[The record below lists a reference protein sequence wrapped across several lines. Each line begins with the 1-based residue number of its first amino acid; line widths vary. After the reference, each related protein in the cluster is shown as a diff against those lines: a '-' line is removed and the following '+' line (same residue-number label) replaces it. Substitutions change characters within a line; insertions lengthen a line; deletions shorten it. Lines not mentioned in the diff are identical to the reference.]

1 MAERE
6 YIEIITSVKGQEE
19 VSKLKTEV
27 DKLGKESQETGEQV
41 EKFDDSITNA
51 TNKSKTLTQR
61 LKELAHQF
69 RATGQESNKSSTTIL
84 GAVKKYVAV
93 GTAIAGLKKATNIFT
108 AFDDEM
114 RKVQATAGATTKEFE
129 ALRNQAKDLG
139 STTSWSAS
147 EAAQA
152 QFEFAK
158 AGFNANEIL
167 KATPS
172 ILNTAI
178 AGQLDL
184 AEATSI
190 TAGALRMFKLDALE
204 SERVGDALAMT
215 ANTTTTDI
223 RGLGESLKYA
233 GLGATDFGLSLEQT
247 LALLGTLGNN
257 KIDNSMAGTGLRSV
271 FSALKDKNK
280 IKILTNLDVQLT
292 EDGSYRNFLDIL
304 KDIIKKTN
312 NMPLALKQNLMRDVF
327 GEQGELVISA
337 LLKTG
342 TDEIDDL
349 IYKLDHAKG
358 YSQKLAE
365 TFEKGL
371 GGSFR
376 GLNSAVE
383 GLAISFIDNFAP
395 AISVTINSISSA
407 INSLSSFFDWLNGAS
422 FMAITLK
429 GAITGLTIAYATHK
443 TISLAL
449 LAVEMVRGIYENNLI
464 ARMIVSTAIT
474 YGKATA
480 LGVLTAVSKIASF
493 SLGILTSVVSGLATV
508 LSVLTGPVGLIVI
521 GIVGLGVA
529 FYNALKKSET
539 FRKGVDWLIDK
550 FKELWGWIKKFTGIG
565 AVLDFGKN
573 VYNKAKNFFGFG
585 DKDKSKNVIDA
596 VNEENKKKIT
606 NTVEA
611 ETKNIGNSKG
621 KGINTDY
628 LLFGDSNQ
636 GSTSNDKY
644 IHNGYYLKGTK
655 NLSTSYSGIKNI
667 SNNSSSTV
675 NSAVTNNKNINN
687 TLNDYNTNSNL
698 ENVVNNH
705 KNIVNSAKN
714 ITNTSK
720 NITNSSKVEDNKKNS
735 EENDY
740 STSNNIY
747 NSYST
752 SQNKVIEKSPE
763 EKIVE
768 LLTNI
773 KDLLSSK
780 KSSDSRVQINVTKE
794 SNEDILSQVVEDLT
808 IALGNI

>member
-6 YIEIITSVKGQEE
+6 YIEIITSVKGEEE

-27 DKLGKESQETGEQV
+27 DKLGKESQGTGEQV
-41 EKFDDSITNA
+41 EKFDDSVSNA
-51 TNKSKTLTQR
+51 TNKSRTLTER
-61 LKELAHQF
+61 LKELSKQF
-69 RATGQESNKSSTTIL
+69 RLTGQESNKSSTTIL

-108 AFDDEM
+108 AFDDEI
-114 RKVQATAGATTKEFE
+114 RKVQATAGTTNKEFQ
-129 ALRNQAKDLG
+129 ALRNQAKELG

-158 AGFNANEIL
+158 AGFTANEIL

-178 AGQLDL
+178 AGHLDL

-190 TAGALRMFKLDALE
+190 TAGALRMFKLDAFE

-215 ANTTTTDI
+215 ANTTSTDI

-233 GLGATDFGLSLEQT
+233 GLGATDFGMSLEQT
-247 LALLGTLGNN
+247 LAVLGILGNN
-257 KIDNSMAGTGLRSV
+257 KIDTSMAGTGLRSV
-271 FSALKDKNK
+271 FSAFKDKNK
-280 IKILTNLDVQLT
+280 IKLLNSVDIQLT
-292 EDGSYRNFLDIL
+292 EDGKYRNFLKILDDI
-304 KDIIKKTN
+304 KIKTKG
-312 NMPLALKQNLMRDVF
+312 MEKAQRQAFMGDVF

-337 LLKTG
+337 LLKT
-342 TDEIDDL
+342 DDDKINDL

-358 YSQKLAE
+358 YSQQLAE

-376 GLNSAVE
+376 GLNSAIE

-395 AISVTINSISSA
+395 AISTTVNSISSA

-429 GAITGLTIAYATHK
+429 GAITGLTIAYVTHK

-449 LAVEMVRGIYENNLI
+449 LAVEMIRGKYENSLI
-464 ARMIVSTAIT
+464 AKMVASTAVT

-480 LGVLTAVSKIASF
+480 IGVLTTVSKIATF
-493 SLGILTSVVSGLATV
+493 SLGILTSVISGLATV
-508 LSVLTGPVGLIVI
+508 LSVLTGPVGMIAI
-521 GIVGLGVA
+521 GIVCLGVA
-529 FYNALKKSET
+529 FYNVFKKSET
-539 FRKGVDWLIDK
+539 FRKGVGWLIDK

-573 VYNKAKNFFGFG
+573 VYNKAKNFFGF
-585 DKDKSKNVIDA
+585 KDKEKNVLEA
-596 VNEENKKKIT
+596 SREENQKKIL
-606 NTVEA
+606 NTVET
-611 ETKNIGNSKG
+611 ETKNIDNSKG

-628 LLFGDSNQ
+628 LLLGDNNQ
-636 GSTSNDKY
+636 GSSSSDKY

-655 NLSTSYSGIKNI
+655 NL
-667 SNNSSSTV
+667 
-675 NSAVTNNKNINN
+675 IN
-687 TLNDYNTNSNL
+687 
-698 ENVVNNH
+698 
-705 KNIVNSAKN
+705 A
-714 ITNTSK
+714 
-720 NITNSSKVEDNKKNS
+720 SKVEDNKKNN

-740 STSNNIY
+740 STSNNVY

-780 KSSDSRVQINVTKE
+780 KSNDSKVQINVTKE

-808 IALGNI
+808 IALGNM

>member
-139 STTSWSAS
+139 ATTSWSAS

-158 AGFNANEIL
+158 AGFTANEIL

-257 KIDNSMAGTGLRSV
+257 KIDSSMAGTGLRSV

-280 IKILTNLDVQLT
+280 IKLLNSVDIQLT
-292 EDGSYRNFLDIL
+292 EDGKYRNFIKILDDIKL
-304 KDIIKKTN
+304 KTKG
-312 NMPLALKQNLMRDVF
+312 MAEAQKQAFMRDVF

-337 LLKTG
+337 LLKT
-342 TDEIDDL
+342 DSDKINDL

-376 GLNSAVE
+376 GLNSAIE

-395 AISVTINSISSA
+395 AISVTVNFISSA
-407 INSLSSFFDWLNGAS
+407 VNSLSLFFDWLNNGSLGARILS
-422 FMAITLK
+422 
-429 GAITGLTIAYATHK
+429 GAVIGLTAIYTAHIVKLKAVATW
-443 TISLAL
+443 
-449 LAVEMVRGIYENNLI
+449 
-464 ARMIVSTAIT
+464 TAINNWYKQEGIIQT
-474 YGKATA
+474 IIST
-480 LGVLTAVSKIASF
+480 GVHY
-493 SLGILTSVVSGLATV
+493 GLATAQGVVTISTKV
-508 LSVLTGPVGLIVI
+508 LSGAIAMLNGALGLLTAPVLLVIAVG
-521 GIVGLGVA
+521 VGLGA
-529 FYNALKKSET
+529 IFYDLYKRSEK
-539 FRKGVDWLIDK
+539 FRNGVNSLIEK
-550 FKELWGWIKKFTGIG
+550 IKELWGWIKKFTGVG
-565 AVLDFGKN
+565 VLIDVGKGVVN
-573 VYNKAKNFFGFG
+573 GVKDLLGFG
-585 DKDKSKNVIDA
+585 QKNKTVIQGSE
-596 VNEENKKKIT
+596 EENKKKIT
-606 NTVEA
+606 NTVET
-611 ETKNIGNSKG
+611 ETKNIDNSKG

-628 LLFGDSNQ
+628 LLLGDNTQGNSSNK
-636 GSTSNDKY
+636 KY

-655 NLSTSYSGIKNI
+655 NLSSTS
-667 SNNSSSTV
+667 V
-675 NSAVTNNKNINN
+675 NSAITNNKNIV
-687 TLNDYNTNSNL
+687 D
-698 ENVVNNH
+698 
-705 KNIVNSAKN
+705 A
-714 ITNTSK
+714 SK
-720 NITNSSKVEDNKKNS
+720 FEDKKRN
-735 EENDY
+735 EENDF
-740 STSNNIY
+740 STSNNVY

-780 KSSDSRVQINVTKE
+780 KSSDSKVQINVTKE
-794 SNEDILSQVVEDLT
+794 SSEDILSQVVEDLT

>member
-41 EKFDDSITNA
+41 EKFDDSVTNA

-69 RATGQESNKSSTTIL
+69 RTTGQESNKSSTTIL

-158 AGFNANEIL
+158 AGFTANEIL

-257 KIDNSMAGTGLRSV
+257 KIDSSMAGTGLSIRGLGESLKYAGLGATDFGLSLEQTLALLGTLGNNKIDSSMAGTGLRSV
-271 FSALKDKNK
+271 FSSLKDKNK
-280 IKILTNLDVQLT
+280 IKLLTNLDVQLT

-395 AISVTINSISSA
+395 AISVTVNSISSA

-449 LAVEMVRGIYENNLI
+449 LAVEMVRGIYENL
-464 ARMIVSTAIT
+464 V
-474 YGKATA
+474 KW
-480 LGVLTAVSKIASF
+480 SK
-493 SLGILTSVVSGLATV
+493 
-508 LSVLTGPVGLIVI
+508 
-521 GIVGLGVA
+521 
-529 FYNALKKSET
+529 FY
-539 FRKGVDWLIDK
+539 
-550 FKELWGWIKKFTGIG
+550 
-565 AVLDFGKN
+565 
-573 VYNKAKNFFGFG
+573 
-585 DKDKSKNVIDA
+585 
-596 VNEENKKKIT
+596 
-606 NTVEA
+606 
-611 ETKNIGNSKG
+611 
-621 KGINTDY
+621 
-628 LLFGDSNQ
+628 
-636 GSTSNDKY
+636 
-644 IHNGYYLKGTK
+644 GYYFKR
-655 NLSTSYSGIKNI
+655 SYYRF
-667 SNNSSSTV
+667 NNSLC
-675 NSAVTNNKNINN
+675 NS
-687 TLNDYNTNSNL
+687 
-698 ENVVNNH
+698 
-705 KNIVNSAKN
+705 
-714 ITNTSK
+714 
-720 NITNSSKVEDNKKNS
+720 
-735 EENDY
+735 
-740 STSNNIY
+740 
-747 NSYST
+747 
-752 SQNKVIEKSPE
+752 
-763 EKIVE
+763 
-768 LLTNI
+768 
-773 KDLLSSK
+773 
-780 KSSDSRVQINVTKE
+780 
-794 SNEDILSQVVEDLT
+794 
-808 IALGNI
+808 

>member
-41 EKFDDSITNA
+41 EKFDDSVTNA

-139 STTSWSAS
+139 ATTSWSAS

-158 AGFNANEIL
+158 AGFNANEIY
-167 KATPS
+167 KAIPG
-172 ILNTAI
+172 ILNIATAS
-178 AGQLDL
+178 QLGL
-184 AEATSI
+184 AEATEI
-190 TAGALRMFKLDALE
+190 TSGVLRMFKLDA
-204 SERVGDALAMT
+204 SQSTTVGDMLAKT
-215 ANTTTTDI
+215 ANSTSTDVQ
-223 RGLGESLKYA
+223 GLGEALKYA
-233 GLGATDFGLSLEQT
+233 GVDSRNFGMNLQQT
-247 LALLGTLGNN
+247 LGILGKLGNEML
-257 KIDNSMAGTGLRSV
+257 KSGTAGTGLQAV
-271 FSALKDKNK
+271 F
-280 IKILTNLDVQLT
+280 TNLQNKSKARMLVEAGVNLT
-292 EDGSYRNFLDIL
+292 IDGKYRNFLDIL
-304 KDIIKKTN
+304 KDIKKATSTMEDAQAKTFITN
-312 NMPLALKQNLMRDVF
+312 VF
-327 GEQGELVISA
+327 GEQGSQAMKRLLDVPTNELNGLI
-337 LLKTG
+337 K
-342 TDEIDDL
+342 EIEDS
-349 IYKLDHAKG
+349 KG
-358 YSQKLAE
+358 YAQKVAE
-365 TFEKGL
+365 IYDGGL
-371 GGSFR
+371 GGAFKNLS
-376 GLNSAVE
+376 SAIE
-383 GLAISFIDNFAP
+383 GVSISFIEILAP
-395 AISVTINSISSA
+395 SFTTITNIISTA
-407 INSLSSFFDWLNGAS
+407 INVTTAFFDWLNSGSAIANTLM
-422 FMAITLK
+422 FAITSVTTSLVAYK
-429 GAITGLTIAYATHK
+429 GVMLTIKAVQLMVAT
-443 TISLAL
+443 
-449 LAVEMVRGIYENNLI
+449 
-464 ARMIVSTAIT
+464 ST
-474 YGKATA
+474 
-480 LGVLTAVSKIASF
+480 LVLTAIKKGLAIAYLTSTIAGGGF
-493 SLGILTSVVSGLATV
+493 AGILAVINGLM
-508 LSVLTGPVGLIVI
+508 LPFTGSIALVI
-521 GIVGLGVA
+521 GAVVGLGA
-529 FYNALKKSET
+529 GFMFLYKKSET

-606 NTVEA
+606 NTVET

>member
-158 AGFNANEIL
+158 AGFTANEIL

-257 KIDNSMAGTGLRSV
+257 KIDSSMAGTGLRSV

-280 IKILTNLDVQLT
+280 IKLLNSVDIQLT
-292 EDGSYRNFLDIL
+292 EDGKYRNFLKILDDIKL
-304 KDIIKKTN
+304 KTKG
-312 NMPLALKQNLMRDVF
+312 MAEAQKQAFMRDVF

-337 LLKTG
+337 LLKT
-342 TDEIDDL
+342 DSDKINDL

-376 GLNSAVE
+376 GLNSAIE
-383 GLAISFIDNFAP
+383 GLAISFIDNFVP
-395 AISVTINSISSA
+395 AISVTVNSISSA
-407 INSLSSFFDWLNGAS
+407 VNSLSLFFDWLNNGSLGARILS
-422 FMAITLK
+422 
-429 GAITGLTIAYATHK
+429 GAVIGLTAIYTAHIVKLKAVATW
-443 TISLAL
+443 
-449 LAVEMVRGIYENNLI
+449 
-464 ARMIVSTAIT
+464 TAINNWYKQEGIIQT
-474 YGKATA
+474 IIST
-480 LGVLTAVSKIASF
+480 GVHY
-493 SLGILTSVVSGLATV
+493 GLATAQGVVTISTKV
-508 LSVLTGPVGLIVI
+508 LSGAIAMLNGALGLLTAPVLLVIAVG
-521 GIVGLGVA
+521 VGLGA
-529 FYNALKKSET
+529 IFYDLYKRSEK
-539 FRKGVDWLIDK
+539 FRNGVNSLIEK
-550 FKELWGWIKKFTGIG
+550 IKELWGWIKKFTGVG
-565 AVLDFGKN
+565 VLIDVGKGVVN
-573 VYNKAKNFFGFG
+573 GVKDLLGFG
-585 DKDKSKNVIDA
+585 QKNKTVIQGSE
-596 VNEENKKKIT
+596 EENKKKIT
-606 NTVEA
+606 NTVET

-621 KGINTDY
+621 NGINTDY
-628 LLFGDSNQ
+628 LLFGDGNQ
-636 GSTSNDKY
+636 GNPNNDKY

-655 NLSTSYSGIKNI
+655 NLSNTSYSGIKNAV
-667 SNNSSSTV
+667 NNSSSTV

-687 TLNDYNTNSNL
+687 TSNDYNTNSNL

-735 EENDY
+735 EENDF
-740 STSNNIY
+740 STSNNVY

-780 KSSDSRVQINVTKE
+780 KSSDSKVQINVTKE
-794 SNEDILSQVVEDLT
+794 SSEDILSQVVEDLT

>member
-61 LKELAHQF
+61 LKELTHQF

-158 AGFNANEIL
+158 AGFTANEIL

-257 KIDNSMAGTGLRSV
+257 KIDSSMAGTGLRSV

-280 IKILTNLDVQLT
+280 IKLLNSVDIQLT
-292 EDGSYRNFLDIL
+292 EDGKYRNFLKILDDIKL
-304 KDIIKKTN
+304 KTKG
-312 NMPLALKQNLMRDVF
+312 MAEAQKQAFMRDVF

-337 LLKTG
+337 LLKT
-342 TDEIDDL
+342 DSDKINDL

-376 GLNSAVE
+376 GLNSAIE

-395 AISVTINSISSA
+395 AISVTVNFISSA
-407 INSLSSFFDWLNGAS
+407 VNSLSLFFDWLNNGSLGARILS
-422 FMAITLK
+422 
-429 GAITGLTIAYATHK
+429 GAVIGLTAIYTAHIVKLKAVATW
-443 TISLAL
+443 
-449 LAVEMVRGIYENNLI
+449 
-464 ARMIVSTAIT
+464 TAINNWYKQEGIIQT
-474 YGKATA
+474 IIST
-480 LGVLTAVSKIASF
+480 GVHY
-493 SLGILTSVVSGLATV
+493 GLATAQGVVTISTKV
-508 LSVLTGPVGLIVI
+508 LSGAIAMLNGALGLLTAPVLLVIAVG
-521 GIVGLGVA
+521 VGLGA
-529 FYNALKKSET
+529 IFYDLYKRSEK
-539 FRKGVDWLIDK
+539 FRNGVNSLIEK
-550 FKELWGWIKKFTGIG
+550 IKELWGWIKKFTGVG
-565 AVLDFGKN
+565 VLIDVGKGVVN
-573 VYNKAKNFFGFG
+573 GVKDLLGFG
-585 DKDKSKNVIDA
+585 QKNKTVIQGSE
-596 VNEENKKKIT
+596 EENKKKIT

>member
-158 AGFNANEIL
+158 AGFTANEIL

-257 KIDNSMAGTGLRSV
+257 KIDSSMAGTGLRSV

-280 IKILTNLDVQLT
+280 IKLLNSVDIQLT
-292 EDGSYRNFLDIL
+292 EDGKYRNFIKILDDIKL
-304 KDIIKKTN
+304 KTKG
-312 NMPLALKQNLMRDVF
+312 MAEAQKQAFMRDVF

-337 LLKTG
+337 LLKT
-342 TDEIDDL
+342 DSDKINDL

-376 GLNSAVE
+376 GLNSAIE

-395 AISVTINSISSA
+395 AMSVTINSISSA
-407 INSLSSFFDWLNGAS
+407 INSLSLFFDWLNNGSLGARILS
-422 FMAITLK
+422 
-429 GAITGLTIAYATHK
+429 GAVIGLTAIYTAHIVKLKAVATW
-443 TISLAL
+443 
-449 LAVEMVRGIYENNLI
+449 
-464 ARMIVSTAIT
+464 TAINNWYKQEGIIQT
-474 YGKATA
+474 IIST
-480 LGVLTAVSKIASF
+480 GVHY
-493 SLGILTSVVSGLATV
+493 GLATAQGVVTISTKV
-508 LSVLTGPVGLIVI
+508 LSGAIAMLNGALGLLTAPVLLVIAVG
-521 GIVGLGVA
+521 VGLGA
-529 FYNALKKSET
+529 IFYDLYKRSEK
-539 FRKGVDWLIDK
+539 FRNGVNSLIEK
-550 FKELWGWIKKFTGIG
+550 IKELWGWIKKFTGVG
-565 AVLDFGKN
+565 VLIDVGKGVVNGVKDLLGFGKK
-573 VYNKAKNFFGFG
+573 NKT
-585 DKDKSKNVIDA
+585 VIQGSE
-596 VNEENKKKIT
+596 EENKKKIT
-606 NTVEA
+606 NTVET
-611 ETKNIGNSKG
+611 ETKNIDNSKG

-628 LLFGDSNQ
+628 LLLGDNTQGNSSNK
-636 GSTSNDKY
+636 KY

-655 NLSTSYSGIKNI
+655 NLSSI
-667 SNNSSSTV
+667 SV
-675 NSAVTNNKNINN
+675 NSAITNNKNIV
-687 TLNDYNTNSNL
+687 D
-698 ENVVNNH
+698 
-705 KNIVNSAKN
+705 A
-714 ITNTSK
+714 SK
-720 NITNSSKVEDNKKNS
+720 FEDKKRN
-735 EENDY
+735 EENDF
-740 STSNNIY
+740 STSNNVY

-780 KSSDSRVQINVTKE
+780 KSSDSKVQINVTKE
-794 SNEDILSQVVEDLT
+794 SSEDILSQVVEDLT

>member
-27 DKLGKESQETGEQV
+27 DKLGKESQETGERV
-41 EKFDDSITNA
+41 EKFNDSVTDA
-51 TNKSKTLTQR
+51 SSKSKTLTQR
-61 LKELAHQF
+61 LKELAQQF
-69 RATGQESNKSSTTIL
+69 RVTGQESNKSSTTIL

-158 AGFNANEIL
+158 AGFTANEIL

-257 KIDNSMAGTGLRSV
+257 KIDSSMAGTGLRSV

-280 IKILTNLDVQLT
+280 IKLLNSVDIQLT
-292 EDGSYRNFLDIL
+292 EDGKYRNFIKILDDIKL
-304 KDIIKKTN
+304 KTKG
-312 NMPLALKQNLMRDVF
+312 MAEAQKQAFMRDVF

-337 LLKTG
+337 LLKT
-342 TDEIDDL
+342 DSDKINDL

-376 GLNSAVE
+376 GLNSAIE

-395 AISVTINSISSA
+395 AISVTVNSISSA
-407 INSLSSFFDWLNGAS
+407 VNSLSLFFDWLNNGSLGARILS
-422 FMAITLK
+422 
-429 GAITGLTIAYATHK
+429 GAVIGLTAIYTAHIIKLKAVATW
-443 TISLAL
+443 
-449 LAVEMVRGIYENNLI
+449 
-464 ARMIVSTAIT
+464 TAINNWYKQEGIIQT
-474 YGKATA
+474 IIST
-480 LGVLTAVSKIASF
+480 GVHY
-493 SLGILTSVVSGLATV
+493 GLATAQGVVTISTKV
-508 LSVLTGPVGLIVI
+508 LSGAIAMLNGALGLLTAPVLLVIAVG
-521 GIVGLGVA
+521 VGLGA
-529 FYNALKKSET
+529 IFYDLYKRSEK
-539 FRKGVDWLIDK
+539 FRNGVNSLIEK
-550 FKELWGWIKKFTGIG
+550 IKELWGWIKKFTGVG
-565 AVLDFGKN
+565 VLIDVGKGVVN
-573 VYNKAKNFFGFG
+573 GVKDLLGFG
-585 DKDKSKNVIDA
+585 QKNKTVIQGSE
-596 VNEENKKKIT
+596 EENKKKIT
-606 NTVEA
+606 NTVET
-611 ETKNIGNSKG
+611 ETKNIDNSKG

-628 LLFGDSNQ
+628 LLLGDNTQGNSSNK
-636 GSTSNDKY
+636 KY

-655 NLSTSYSGIKNI
+655 NLSSTS
-667 SNNSSSTV
+667 V
-675 NSAVTNNKNINN
+675 NSAITNNKNIV
-687 TLNDYNTNSNL
+687 D
-698 ENVVNNH
+698 
-705 KNIVNSAKN
+705 A
-714 ITNTSK
+714 SK
-720 NITNSSKVEDNKKNS
+720 FEDKKRN
-735 EENDY
+735 EENDF
-740 STSNNIY
+740 STSNNVY

-780 KSSDSRVQINVTKE
+780 KSSDSKVQINVTKE
-794 SNEDILSQVVEDLT
+794 SSEDILSQVVEDLT

>member
-158 AGFNANEIL
+158 AGFTANEIL

-257 KIDNSMAGTGLRSV
+257 KIDSSMAGTGLRSV

-280 IKILTNLDVQLT
+280 IKLLNSVDIQLT
-292 EDGSYRNFLDIL
+292 EDGKYRNFIKILDDIKL
-304 KDIIKKTN
+304 KTKG
-312 NMPLALKQNLMRDVF
+312 MAEAQKQAFMRDVF

-337 LLKTG
+337 LLKT
-342 TDEIDDL
+342 DSDKINDL

-376 GLNSAVE
+376 GLNSAIE

-395 AISVTINSISSA
+395 AMSVTINSISSA
-407 INSLSSFFDWLNGAS
+407 INSLSLFFDWLNNGSLGARILS
-422 FMAITLK
+422 
-429 GAITGLTIAYATHK
+429 GAVIGLTAIYTAHIVKLKAVATW
-443 TISLAL
+443 
-449 LAVEMVRGIYENNLI
+449 
-464 ARMIVSTAIT
+464 TAINNWYKQEGIIQT
-474 YGKATA
+474 IIST
-480 LGVLTAVSKIASF
+480 GVHY
-493 SLGILTSVVSGLATV
+493 GLATAQGVVTISTKV
-508 LSVLTGPVGLIVI
+508 LSGAIAMLNGALGLLTAPVLLVIAVG
-521 GIVGLGVA
+521 VGLGA
-529 FYNALKKSET
+529 IFYDLYKRSEK
-539 FRKGVDWLIDK
+539 FRNGVNSLIEK
-550 FKELWGWIKKFTGIG
+550 IKELWGWIKKFTGVG
-565 AVLDFGKN
+565 VLIDVGKGVVN
-573 VYNKAKNFFGFG
+573 GVKDLLGFG
-585 DKDKSKNVIDA
+585 QKNKTVIQGSE
-596 VNEENKKKIT
+596 EENKKKIT
-606 NTVEA
+606 NTVET
-611 ETKNIGNSKG
+611 ETKNIDNSKG

-628 LLFGDSNQ
+628 LLFGDSGQ
-636 GSTSNDKY
+636 GSSSSDKY

-655 NLSTSYSGIKNI
+655 NLSNTS
-667 SNNSSSTV
+667 SNV
-675 NSAVTNNKNINN
+675 YTNN
-687 TLNDYNTNSNL
+687 TT
-698 ENVVNNH
+698 E
-705 KNIVNSAKN
+705 
-714 ITNTSK
+714 
-720 NITNSSKVEDNKKNS
+720 
-735 EENDY
+735 
-740 STSNNIY
+740 
-747 NSYST
+747 
-752 SQNKVIEKSPE
+752 NKVIEKSPE
-763 EKIVE
+763 EKIIE
-768 LLTNI
+768 LLISI
-773 KDLLSSK
+773 KELLSSK
-780 KSSDSRVQINVTKE
+780 KTNNSKVQINISKE

>member
-158 AGFNANEIL
+158 AGFTANEIL

-257 KIDNSMAGTGLRSV
+257 KIDSSMAGTGLRSV

-280 IKILTNLDVQLT
+280 IKLLNSVDIQLT
-292 EDGSYRNFLDIL
+292 EDGKYRNFIKILDDIKL
-304 KDIIKKTN
+304 KTKG
-312 NMPLALKQNLMRDVF
+312 MAEAQKQAFMRDVF

-337 LLKTG
+337 LLKT
-342 TDEIDDL
+342 DSDKINDL

-376 GLNSAVE
+376 GLNSAIE

-395 AISVTINSISSA
+395 AMSVTINSISSA
-407 INSLSSFFDWLNGAS
+407 INSLSLFFDWLNNGSLGARILS
-422 FMAITLK
+422 
-429 GAITGLTIAYATHK
+429 GAVIGLTAIYTAHIVKLKAVATW
-443 TISLAL
+443 
-449 LAVEMVRGIYENNLI
+449 
-464 ARMIVSTAIT
+464 TAINNWYKQEGIIQT
-474 YGKATA
+474 IIST
-480 LGVLTAVSKIASF
+480 GVHY
-493 SLGILTSVVSGLATV
+493 GLATAQGVVTISTKV
-508 LSVLTGPVGLIVI
+508 LSGAIAMLNGALGLLTAPVLLVIAVG
-521 GIVGLGVA
+521 VGLGA
-529 FYNALKKSET
+529 IFYDLYKRSEK
-539 FRKGVDWLIDK
+539 FRNGVNSLIEK
-550 FKELWGWIKKFTGIG
+550 IKELWGWIKKFTGVG
-565 AVLDFGKN
+565 VLIDVGKGVVNGVKDLLGFGKK
-573 VYNKAKNFFGFG
+573 NKT
-585 DKDKSKNVIDA
+585 VIQGSE
-596 VNEENKKKIT
+596 EENKKKIT
-606 NTVEA
+606 NTVET

-628 LLFGDSNQ
+628 LLFGDSGQ
-636 GSTSNDKY
+636 GSSSSDKY

-655 NLSTSYSGIKNI
+655 NLSNTS
-667 SNNSSSTV
+667 SNV
-675 NSAVTNNKNINN
+675 YTNN
-687 TLNDYNTNSNL
+687 TT
-698 ENVVNNH
+698 E
-705 KNIVNSAKN
+705 
-714 ITNTSK
+714 
-720 NITNSSKVEDNKKNS
+720 
-735 EENDY
+735 
-740 STSNNIY
+740 
-747 NSYST
+747 
-752 SQNKVIEKSPE
+752 NKVIEKSPE
-763 EKIVE
+763 EKIIE
-768 LLTNI
+768 LLISI
-773 KDLLSSK
+773 KELLSSK
-780 KSSDSRVQINVTKE
+780 KTNDSKVQINISKE

>member
-19 VSKLKTEV
+19 VSKLKIEV
-27 DKLGKESQETGEQV
+27 DKLGKESQETGERV
-41 EKFDDSITNA
+41 EKFDDSVTKA
-51 TNKSKTLTQR
+51 SNKSKTLTQR

-69 RATGQESNKSSTTIL
+69 RVTGQESNKSSTTIL

-147 EAAQA
+147 EAARA

-158 AGFNANEIL
+158 AGFTANEIL

-190 TAGALRMFKLDALE
+190 TAGALRMFKLDAIE

-257 KIDNSMAGTGLRSV
+257 KIDSSMAGTGLRSV
-271 FSALKDKNK
+271 FSVLKDKNK
-280 IKILTNLDVQLT
+280 IKLLNSVDIQLT
-292 EDGSYRNFLDIL
+292 EDGKYRNFLKILDDIKL
-304 KDIIKKTN
+304 KTKG
-312 NMPLALKQNLMRDVF
+312 MAEAQKQAFMRDVF
-327 GEQGELVISA
+327 GDQGELVISA
-337 LLKTG
+337 LLKT
-342 TDEIDDL
+342 DSDKINDL

-376 GLNSAVE
+376 GLNSAIE

-395 AISVTINSISSA
+395 AMSVTVNSISKA
-407 INSLSSFFDWLNGAS
+407 INSLASFFDWLNSGSTVANTLM
-422 FMAITLK
+422 FAITTLTTSLVAYK
-429 GAITGLTIAYATHK
+429 GVMLTIKAVQLMVAT
-443 TISLAL
+443 
-449 LAVEMVRGIYENNLI
+449 
-464 ARMIVSTAIT
+464 ST
-474 YGKATA
+474 
-480 LGVLTAVSKIASF
+480 LVLTAVKKGLAIAYLTSTIAGGGF
-493 SLGILTSVVSGLATV
+493 AGILAVINGLM
-508 LSVLTGPVGLIVI
+508 LPFTGSIALVI
-521 GIVGLGVA
+521 GAVVGLGA
-529 FYNALKKSET
+529 GFMFLYKKSET

-596 VNEENKKKIT
+596 VNKENKKKIT
-606 NTVEA
+606 NTVET
-611 ETKNIGNSKG
+611 ETKNIDNSKG

-628 LLFGDSNQ
+628 LLFGDGNQ
-636 GSTSNDKY
+636 GNTNNDKY

-667 SNNSSSTV
+667 SNNSSSTI

-687 TLNDYNTNSNL
+687 TLNDYNTNSSL
-698 ENVVNNH
+698 ENVINNN
-705 KNIVNSAKN
+705 KNVINS
-714 ITNTSK
+714 SK
-720 NITNSSKVEDNKKNS
+720 NITSTNKNVTNLSKFEGDKKSN
-735 EENDY
+735 EENDF
-740 STSNNIY
+740 STSNNVY

-773 KDLLSSK
+773 KDLLSYK
-780 KSSDSRVQINVTKE
+780 KTSDSRVQINVTKE

>member
-114 RKVQATAGATTKEFE
+114 RKVQATSGATAVEMNNLTT
-129 ALRNQAKDLG
+129 QAKELG
-139 STTSWSAS
+139 RTTRWSAS

-158 AGFNANEIL
+158 AGFNANEIY
-167 KATPS
+167 KAIPG
-172 ILNTAI
+172 ILNIATAS
-178 AGQLDL
+178 QLGL
-184 AEATSI
+184 AEATEI
-190 TAGALRMFKLDALE
+190 TSGVLRMFKLDA
-204 SERVGDALAMT
+204 SQSTTVGDMLAKT
-215 ANTTTTDI
+215 ANSTSTDVQ
-223 RGLGESLKYA
+223 GLGEALKYA
-233 GLGATDFGLSLEQT
+233 GVDSRNFGMNLQQT
-247 LALLGTLGNN
+247 LGILGKLGNEML
-257 KIDNSMAGTGLRSV
+257 KSGTAGTGLQAV
-271 FSALKDKNK
+271 F
-280 IKILTNLDVQLT
+280 TNLQNKSKARMLVEAGVNLT
-292 EDGSYRNFLDIL
+292 IDGKYRNFLDIL
-304 KDIIKKTN
+304 KDIKKATSTMEDAQAKTFITN
-312 NMPLALKQNLMRDVF
+312 VF
-327 GEQGELVISA
+327 GEQGSQAMKRLLDVPTNELNGLI
-337 LLKTG
+337 K
-342 TDEIDDL
+342 EIEDS
-349 IYKLDHAKG
+349 KG
-358 YSQKLAE
+358 YAQKVAE
-365 TFEKGL
+365 IYDGGL
-371 GGSFR
+371 GGAFKNLS
-376 GLNSAVE
+376 SAIE
-383 GLAISFIDNFAP
+383 GVSISFIEILAP
-395 AISVTINSISSA
+395 SFTTITNIISTA
-407 INSLSSFFDWLNGAS
+407 INVTTAFFDWLNSGSAIANTLM
-422 FMAITLK
+422 FAITSVTTSLVAYK
-429 GAITGLTIAYATHK
+429 GVMLTIKAVQLMVAT
-443 TISLAL
+443 
-449 LAVEMVRGIYENNLI
+449 
-464 ARMIVSTAIT
+464 ST
-474 YGKATA
+474 
-480 LGVLTAVSKIASF
+480 LVLTAIKKGLAIAYLTSTIAGGGF
-493 SLGILTSVVSGLATV
+493 AGILAVINGLM
-508 LSVLTGPVGLIVI
+508 LPFTGSIALVI
-521 GIVGLGVA
+521 GAVVGLGA
-529 FYNALKKSET
+529 GFMFLYKKSET

-606 NTVEA
+606 NTVET

>member
-158 AGFNANEIL
+158 AGFTANEIL

-257 KIDNSMAGTGLRSV
+257 KIDSSMAGTGLRSV

-280 IKILTNLDVQLT
+280 IKLLNSVDIQLT
-292 EDGSYRNFLDIL
+292 EDGKYRNFIKILDDIKL
-304 KDIIKKTN
+304 KTKG
-312 NMPLALKQNLMRDVF
+312 MAEAQKQAFMRDVF

-337 LLKTG
+337 LLKT
-342 TDEIDDL
+342 DSDKINDL

-376 GLNSAVE
+376 GLNSAIE

-395 AISVTINSISSA
+395 AMSVTINSISSA
-407 INSLSSFFDWLNGAS
+407 INSLSLFFDWLNNGSLGARILS
-422 FMAITLK
+422 
-429 GAITGLTIAYATHK
+429 GAVIGLTAIYTAHIVKLKAVATW
-443 TISLAL
+443 
-449 LAVEMVRGIYENNLI
+449 
-464 ARMIVSTAIT
+464 TAINNWYKQEGIIQT
-474 YGKATA
+474 IIST
-480 LGVLTAVSKIASF
+480 GVHY
-493 SLGILTSVVSGLATV
+493 GLATAQGVVTISTKV
-508 LSVLTGPVGLIVI
+508 LSGAIAMLNGALGLLTAPVLLVIAVG
-521 GIVGLGVA
+521 VGLGA
-529 FYNALKKSET
+529 IFYDLYKRSEK
-539 FRKGVDWLIDK
+539 FRNGVNSLIEK
-550 FKELWGWIKKFTGIG
+550 IKELWGWIKKFTGVG
-565 AVLDFGKN
+565 VLIDVGKGVVN
-573 VYNKAKNFFGFG
+573 GVKDLLGFG
-585 DKDKSKNVIDA
+585 QKNKTVIQGSE
-596 VNEENKKKIT
+596 EENKKKIT
-606 NTVEA
+606 NTVET
-611 ETKNIGNSKG
+611 ETKNIDNSKG

-628 LLFGDSNQ
+628 LLLGDNTQGNSSNK
-636 GSTSNDKY
+636 KY

-655 NLSTSYSGIKNI
+655 NLSSTS
-667 SNNSSSTV
+667 V
-675 NSAVTNNKNINN
+675 NSAITNNKNIV
-687 TLNDYNTNSNL
+687 D
-698 ENVVNNH
+698 
-705 KNIVNSAKN
+705 A
-714 ITNTSK
+714 SK
-720 NITNSSKVEDNKKNS
+720 FEDKKRN
-735 EENDY
+735 EENDF
-740 STSNNIY
+740 STSNNVY

-780 KSSDSRVQINVTKE
+780 KSSDSKVQINVTKE
-794 SNEDILSQVVEDLT
+794 SSEDILSQVVEDLT

>member
-1 MAERE
+1 MAEKE
-6 YIEIITSVKGQEE
+6 YIEIITSVKGEEE

-41 EKFDDSITNA
+41 EKFDDSVTKA
-51 TNKSKTLTQR
+51 SNKSKTLTQR

-69 RATGQESNKSSTTIL
+69 RLTGQESNKSSTTIL

-129 ALRNQAKDLG
+129 ALRNQAKNLG

-158 AGFNANEIL
+158 AGFTANEIL

-204 SERVGDALAMT
+204 SERVGDVLAMT
-215 ANTTTTDI
+215 ANTTSTDI

-247 LALLGTLGNN
+247 LAILGTLGNN
-257 KIDNSMAGTGLRSV
+257 KIDSSMAGTGLRSV

-280 IKILTNLDVQLT
+280 IKLLNSVDIQLT
-292 EDGSYRNFLDIL
+292 EDGSYRNFLKILDDI
-304 KDIIKKTN
+304 KIKTKG
-312 NMPLALKQNLMRDVF
+312 MEEAQRQAFMRDVF

-337 LLKTG
+337 LLKT
-342 TDEIDDL
+342 DDDKINDL

-383 GLAISFIDNFAP
+383 ELGISFIDNFAP
-395 AISVTINSISSA
+395 AMSVTVNSISNA
-407 INSLSSFFDWLNGAS
+407 INTLSSFFDWLNSGSVAANS
-422 FMAITLK
+422 LMFAITTLTTSLIAYK
-429 GAITGLTIAYATHK
+429 GVMLTIKAINLMVATS
-443 TISLAL
+443 TI
-449 LAVEMVRGIYENNLI
+449 M
-464 ARMIVSTAIT
+464 
-474 YGKATA
+474 
-480 LGVLTAVSKIASF
+480 LTAVKKGLAIAY
-493 SLGILTSVVSGLATV
+493 LTSTLAGGGFAGVLAVINGLM
-508 LSVLTGPVGLIVI
+508 LPFTGSIALVI
-521 GIVGLGVA
+521 GAVIGLGA
-529 FYNALKKSET
+529 GFMFLYQKSET
-539 FRKGVDWLIDK
+539 FRKGVGWLIDK
-550 FKELWGWIKKFTGIG
+550 FRELWGWIKKFTGIG

-573 VYNKAKNFFGFG
+573 VYSKAKNFFSFG
-585 DKDKSKNVIDA
+585 DKDKPKDVVDA
-596 VNEENKKKIT
+596 VNKENKKKIID
-606 NTVEA
+606 TVET
-611 ETKNIGNSKG
+611 ETKNINTSKG
-621 KGINTDY
+621 KGVNTDY
-628 LLFGDSNQ
+628 LLYGNSSQ
-636 GSTSNDKY
+636 GSSSSDKY

-655 NLSTSYSGIKNI
+655 NLSNTS
-667 SNNSSSTV
+667 V
-675 NSAVTNNKNINN
+675 NSAVTNNKK
-687 TLNDYNTNSNL
+687 SN
-698 ENVVNNH
+698 
-705 KNIVNSAKN
+705 
-714 ITNTSK
+714 
-720 NITNSSKVEDNKKNS
+720 

-740 STSNNIY
+740 STSNNVY

-780 KSSDSRVQINVTKE
+780 KSSDSKVQINVRKE

-808 IALGNI
+808 IALGNM

>member
-69 RATGQESNKSSTTIL
+69 RATGQESNKLSTTIL

-158 AGFNANEIL
+158 AGFTANEIL

-257 KIDNSMAGTGLRSV
+257 KIDSSMAGTGLRSV

-280 IKILTNLDVQLT
+280 IKLLNSVDIQLT
-292 EDGSYRNFLDIL
+292 EDGKYRNFIKILDDIKL
-304 KDIIKKTN
+304 KTKG
-312 NMPLALKQNLMRDVF
+312 MAEAQKQAFMRDVF
-327 GEQGELVISA
+327 GDQGELVISA
-337 LLKTG
+337 LLKT
-342 TDEIDDL
+342 DSDKINDL

-376 GLNSAVE
+376 GLNSAIE

-493 SLGILTSVVSGLATV
+493 SLGILTAVVSGLATV

-529 FYNALKKSET
+529 FYNAFKKSET

-596 VNEENKKKIT
+596 VNEKNKKKIT
-606 NTVEA
+606 NTVET
-611 ETKNIGNSKG
+611 ETKNIDNSKG

-628 LLFGDSNQ
+628 LLLGDNTQGNSSNK
-636 GSTSNDKY
+636 KY

-655 NLSTSYSGIKNI
+655 NLSSTS
-667 SNNSSSTV
+667 V
-675 NSAVTNNKNINN
+675 NSAITNNKNIV
-687 TLNDYNTNSNL
+687 D
-698 ENVVNNH
+698 
-705 KNIVNSAKN
+705 A
-714 ITNTSK
+714 SK
-720 NITNSSKVEDNKKNS
+720 FEDKKRN
-735 EENDY
+735 EENDF
-740 STSNNIY
+740 STSNNVY

-780 KSSDSRVQINVTKE
+780 KSSDSKVQINVTKE
-794 SNEDILSQVVEDLT
+794 SSEDILSQVVEDLT

>member
-158 AGFNANEIL
+158 AGFTANEIL

-257 KIDNSMAGTGLRSV
+257 KIDSSMAGTGLRSV

-280 IKILTNLDVQLT
+280 IKLLNSVDIQLT
-292 EDGSYRNFLDIL
+292 EDGKYRNFIKILDDIKL
-304 KDIIKKTN
+304 KTKG
-312 NMPLALKQNLMRDVF
+312 MAEAQKQAFMRDVF

-337 LLKTG
+337 LLKT
-342 TDEIDDL
+342 DSDKINDL

-376 GLNSAVE
+376 GLNSAIE

-395 AISVTINSISSA
+395 AMSVTINSISSA
-407 INSLSSFFDWLNGAS
+407 INSLSLFFDWLNNGSLGARILS
-422 FMAITLK
+422 
-429 GAITGLTIAYATHK
+429 GAVIGLTAIYTAHIVKLKAVATW
-443 TISLAL
+443 
-449 LAVEMVRGIYENNLI
+449 
-464 ARMIVSTAIT
+464 TAINNWYKQEGIIQT
-474 YGKATA
+474 IIST
-480 LGVLTAVSKIASF
+480 GVHY
-493 SLGILTSVVSGLATV
+493 GLATAQGVVTISTKV
-508 LSVLTGPVGLIVI
+508 LSGAIAMLNGALGLLTAPVLLVIAVG
-521 GIVGLGVA
+521 VGLGA
-529 FYNALKKSET
+529 IFYDLYKRSEK
-539 FRKGVDWLIDK
+539 FRNGVNSLIEK
-550 FKELWGWIKKFTGIG
+550 IKELWGWIKKFTGVG
-565 AVLDFGKN
+565 VLIDVGKGVVNGVKDLLGFGKK
-573 VYNKAKNFFGFG
+573 NKT
-585 DKDKSKNVIDA
+585 VIQGSE
-596 VNEENKKKIT
+596 EENKKKIT
-606 NTVEA
+606 NTVET
-611 ETKNIGNSKG
+611 ETKNIDNSKG

-628 LLFGDSNQ
+628 LLLGDNTQGNSSNK
-636 GSTSNDKY
+636 KY

-655 NLSTSYSGIKNI
+655 NLSSTS
-667 SNNSSSTV
+667 V
-675 NSAVTNNKNINN
+675 NSAITNNKNIV
-687 TLNDYNTNSNL
+687 D
-698 ENVVNNH
+698 
-705 KNIVNSAKN
+705 A
-714 ITNTSK
+714 SK
-720 NITNSSKVEDNKKNS
+720 FEDKKRN
-735 EENDY
+735 EENDF
-740 STSNNIY
+740 STSNNVY

-780 KSSDSRVQINVTKE
+780 KSSDSKVQINVTKE
-794 SNEDILSQVVEDLT
+794 SSEDILSQVVEDLT

>member
-6 YIEIITSVKGQEE
+6 YIEIVTSVRGDEE

-41 EKFDDSITNA
+41 EKFDDSMNKA
-51 TNKSKTLTQR
+51 SNKSKTLTQR

-69 RATGQESNKSSTTIL
+69 RLTGQESNKSSTTLL

-158 AGFNANEIL
+158 AGFTANEIL

-204 SERVGDALAMT
+204 SKRVGDALAMT
-215 ANTTTTDI
+215 ANTTSTDI

-247 LALLGTLGNN
+247 LAILGTLGNN
-257 KIDNSMAGTGLRSV
+257 KIDSSMAGTGLRSV

-280 IKILTNLDVQLT
+280 IKLLNSVDIQLT
-292 EDGSYRNFLDIL
+292 EDGSYRNFLKILDDI
-304 KDIIKKTN
+304 KVKTRG
-312 NMPLALKQNLMRDVF
+312 MAEAQKQAFMRDVF
-327 GEQGELVISA
+327 GDQGELVISA
-337 LLKTG
+337 LLKT
-342 TDEIDDL
+342 DDDKINDL

-383 GLAISFIDNFAP
+383 GLAISFIEILAP
-395 AISVTINSISSA
+395 TFTTITTAVTNTINIFTEFFN
-407 INSLSSFFDWLNGAS
+407 ILNSGGIVAN
-422 FMAITLK
+422 TLRV
-429 GAITGLTIAYATHK
+429 AT
-443 TISLAL
+443 AL
-449 LAVEMVRGIYENNLI
+449 LMGGFISYKAVILSVKTAQLILGTTTTMLTALQKGLI
-464 ARMIVSTAIT
+464 AVQTGVASKMIISTAVT
-474 YGKATA
+474 YGKAVA
-480 LGVLTAVSKIASF
+480 LGVLTAVTKTA
-493 SLGILTSVVSGLATV
+493 TLAMG
-508 LSVLTGPVGLIVI
+508 VLTGVVKVLGITLSMLTSPIGLIIVGCI
-521 GIVGLGVA
+521 GIGYV
-529 FYNALKKSET
+529 FYRIYKRSET
-539 FRKGVDWLIDK
+539 LRNAVGWLIDK

-573 VYNKAKNFFGFG
+573 VYSKAKNFFGFG
-585 DKDKSKNVIDA
+585 DKDKPKDVVDA
-596 VNEENKKKIT
+596 VNKENKKKIT
-606 NTVEA
+606 DTIET
-611 ETKNIGNSKG
+611 ETKNINTSKG
-621 KGINTDY
+621 KGVNTDY
-628 LLFGDSNQ
+628 LLYGNNSQ
-636 GSTSNDKY
+636 ESSSSDKY

-655 NLSTSYSGIKNI
+655 NLSNTSYSGIKNI
-667 SNNSSSTV
+667 ANNTSSTV
-675 NSAVTNNKNINN
+675 NSAVTNNKNIV
-687 TLNDYNTNSNL
+687 D
-698 ENVVNNH
+698 
-705 KNIVNSAKN
+705 A
-714 ITNTSK
+714 
-720 NITNSSKVEDNKKNS
+720 SKVEDNKKTS

-740 STSNNIY
+740 STSNNVY
-747 NSYST
+747 NSYSNT
-752 SQNKVIEKSPE
+752 QNKVIEKTPE
-763 EKIVE
+763 EKIIE
-768 LLTNI
+768 LLTSI
-773 KDLLSSK
+773 KELLSSK
-780 KSSDSRVQINVTKE
+780 KSNDSKIQINVTKE
-794 SNEDILSQVVEDLT
+794 SNEDILTQIVEDLT
-808 IALGNI
+808 IALGNM

>member
-158 AGFNANEIL
+158 AGFTANEIL

-257 KIDNSMAGTGLRSV
+257 KIDSSMAGTGLRSV

-280 IKILTNLDVQLT
+280 IKLLNSVDIQLT
-292 EDGSYRNFLDIL
+292 EDGKYRNFLKILDDIKL
-304 KDIIKKTN
+304 KTKG
-312 NMPLALKQNLMRDVF
+312 MAEAQKQAFMKDVF

-337 LLKTG
+337 LLKT
-342 TDEIDDL
+342 DSDKINDL

-376 GLNSAVE
+376 GLNSAIE

-395 AISVTINSISSA
+395 AISVTVNSISSA
-407 INSLSSFFDWLNGAS
+407 VNSLSLFFDWLNNGSLGARILS
-422 FMAITLK
+422 
-429 GAITGLTIAYATHK
+429 GAVIGLTAIYTAHIIKLKAVATW
-443 TISLAL
+443 
-449 LAVEMVRGIYENNLI
+449 
-464 ARMIVSTAIT
+464 TAINNWYKQEGIIQT
-474 YGKATA
+474 IIST
-480 LGVLTAVSKIASF
+480 GVHY
-493 SLGILTSVVSGLATV
+493 GLATAQGVVTISTKV
-508 LSVLTGPVGLIVI
+508 LSGAIAMLNGALGLLTAPVLLVIAVG
-521 GIVGLGVA
+521 VGLGA
-529 FYNALKKSET
+529 IFYDLYKRSEK
-539 FRKGVDWLIDK
+539 FRNGVNSLIEK
-550 FKELWGWIKKFTGIG
+550 IKELWGWIKKFTGVG
-565 AVLDFGKN
+565 VLIDVGKGVVN
-573 VYNKAKNFFGFG
+573 GVKDLLGFG
-585 DKDKSKNVIDA
+585 QKNKTVIQGSE
-596 VNEENKKKIT
+596 EENKKKIT
-606 NTVEA
+606 NTVET
-611 ETKNIGNSKG
+611 ETKNIDNSKG
-621 KGINTDY
+621 KGVNTDY
-628 LLFGDSNQ
+628 LLLGDNTQGNSSNK
-636 GSTSNDKY
+636 KY

-655 NLSTSYSGIKNI
+655 NLSSTS
-667 SNNSSSTV
+667 V
-675 NSAVTNNKNINN
+675 NSAITNNKNIV
-687 TLNDYNTNSNL
+687 D
-698 ENVVNNH
+698 
-705 KNIVNSAKN
+705 A
-714 ITNTSK
+714 SK
-720 NITNSSKVEDNKKNS
+720 FEDKKRN
-735 EENDY
+735 EENDF
-740 STSNNIY
+740 STSNNVY

-780 KSSDSRVQINVTKE
+780 KSSDSKVQINVTKE
-794 SNEDILSQVVEDLT
+794 SSEDILSQVVEDLT

>member
-41 EKFDDSITNA
+41 EKFDNSITNA
-51 TNKSKTLTQR
+51 TSKSKTLTQR

-69 RATGQESNKSSTTIL
+69 RVTGQESNKSSTTIL

-114 RKVQATAGATTKEFE
+114 RKVQATSGATVVEMNNLTT
-129 ALRNQAKDLG
+129 QAKELG
-139 STTSWSAS
+139 RTTRWSAS

-158 AGFNANEIL
+158 AGFNANEIY
-167 KATPS
+167 KAIPG
-172 ILNTAI
+172 ILNIATAS
-178 AGQLDL
+178 QLGL
-184 AEATSI
+184 AEATEI
-190 TAGALRMFKLDALE
+190 TSGVLRMFKLDA
-204 SERVGDALAMT
+204 SQSTTVGDMLAKT
-215 ANTTTTDI
+215 ANSTSTDVQ
-223 RGLGESLKYA
+223 GLGEALKYA
-233 GLGATDFGLSLEQT
+233 GVDSRNFGMNLQQT
-247 LALLGTLGNN
+247 LGILGKLGNEML
-257 KIDNSMAGTGLRSV
+257 KSGTAGTGLQAV
-271 FSALKDKNK
+271 F
-280 IKILTNLDVQLT
+280 TNLQNKSKARMLVEAGVNLT
-292 EDGSYRNFLDIL
+292 IDGKYRNFLDIL
-304 KDIIKKTN
+304 KDIKKATSTMEDAQAKTFITN
-312 NMPLALKQNLMRDVF
+312 VF
-327 GEQGELVISA
+327 GEQGSQAMKRLLDVPTNELNGLI
-337 LLKTG
+337 K
-342 TDEIDDL
+342 EIEDS
-349 IYKLDHAKG
+349 KG
-358 YSQKLAE
+358 YAQKVAE
-365 TFEKGL
+365 IYDGGL
-371 GGSFR
+371 GGAFKNLS
-376 GLNSAVE
+376 SAIE
-383 GLAISFIDNFAP
+383 GVSISFIEILAP
-395 AISVTINSISSA
+395 SFTTITNIISTA
-407 INSLSSFFDWLNGAS
+407 INVTTAFFDWLNSGSAIANTLM
-422 FMAITLK
+422 FAITSVTTSLVAYK
-429 GAITGLTIAYATHK
+429 GVMLTIKAVQLMVAT
-443 TISLAL
+443 
-449 LAVEMVRGIYENNLI
+449 
-464 ARMIVSTAIT
+464 ST
-474 YGKATA
+474 
-480 LGVLTAVSKIASF
+480 LVLTAIKKGLAIAYLTSTIAGGGF
-493 SLGILTSVVSGLATV
+493 AGILAVINGLM
-508 LSVLTGPVGLIVI
+508 LPFTGSIALVI
-521 GIVGLGVA
+521 GAVVGLGA
-529 FYNALKKSET
+529 GFMFLYKKSET

>member
-158 AGFNANEIL
+158 AGFTANEIL

-257 KIDNSMAGTGLRSV
+257 KIDSSMAGTGLRSV

-280 IKILTNLDVQLT
+280 IKLLNSVDIQLT
-292 EDGSYRNFLDIL
+292 EDGKYRNFIKILDDIKL
-304 KDIIKKTN
+304 KTKG
-312 NMPLALKQNLMRDVF
+312 MAEAQKQAFMRDVF

-337 LLKTG
+337 LLKT
-342 TDEIDDL
+342 DSDKINDL

-376 GLNSAVE
+376 GLNSAIE

-395 AISVTINSISSA
+395 AMSVTINSISSA
-407 INSLSSFFDWLNGAS
+407 INSLSLFFDWLNNGSLGARILS
-422 FMAITLK
+422 
-429 GAITGLTIAYATHK
+429 GAVIGLTAIYTAHIVKLKAVATW
-443 TISLAL
+443 
-449 LAVEMVRGIYENNLI
+449 
-464 ARMIVSTAIT
+464 TAINNWYKQEGIIQT
-474 YGKATA
+474 IIST
-480 LGVLTAVSKIASF
+480 GVHY
-493 SLGILTSVVSGLATV
+493 GLATAQGVVTISTKV
-508 LSVLTGPVGLIVI
+508 LSGAIAMLNGALGLLTAPVLLVIAVG
-521 GIVGLGVA
+521 VGLGA
-529 FYNALKKSET
+529 IFYDLYKRSEK
-539 FRKGVDWLIDK
+539 FRNGVNSLIEK
-550 FKELWGWIKKFTGIG
+550 IKELWGWIKKFTGVG
-565 AVLDFGKN
+565 VLIDVGKGVVNGVKDLLGFGKK
-573 VYNKAKNFFGFG
+573 NKT
-585 DKDKSKNVIDA
+585 VIQGSE
-596 VNEENKKKIT
+596 EENKKKIT
-606 NTVEA
+606 NTVET
-611 ETKNIGNSKG
+611 ETKNIDNSKG

-628 LLFGDSNQ
+628 LLFGDSGQ
-636 GSTSNDKY
+636 GSSSSDKY

-655 NLSTSYSGIKNI
+655 NLSNTS
-667 SNNSSSTV
+667 SNV
-675 NSAVTNNKNINN
+675 YTNN
-687 TLNDYNTNSNL
+687 TT
-698 ENVVNNH
+698 E
-705 KNIVNSAKN
+705 
-714 ITNTSK
+714 
-720 NITNSSKVEDNKKNS
+720 
-735 EENDY
+735 
-740 STSNNIY
+740 
-747 NSYST
+747 
-752 SQNKVIEKSPE
+752 NKVIEKSPE
-763 EKIVE
+763 EKIIE
-768 LLTNI
+768 LLISI
-773 KDLLSSK
+773 KELLSSK
-780 KSSDSRVQINVTKE
+780 KTNDSKVQINVTKE
-794 SNEDILSQVVEDLT
+794 SSEDILSQVVEDLT

>member
-27 DKLGKESQETGEQV
+27 DKLGKESQETGELV

-114 RKVQATAGATTKEFE
+114 RKVQATSGATAVEMNNLTT
-129 ALRNQAKDLG
+129 QAKELG
-139 STTSWSAS
+139 RTTRWSAS

-158 AGFNANEIL
+158 AGFNANEIY
-167 KATPS
+167 KAIPG
-172 ILNTAI
+172 ILNIATAS
-178 AGQLDL
+178 QLGL
-184 AEATSI
+184 AEATEI
-190 TAGALRMFKLDALE
+190 TSGVLRMFKLDA
-204 SERVGDALAMT
+204 SQSTTVGDMLAKT
-215 ANTTTTDI
+215 ANSTSTDVQ
-223 RGLGESLKYA
+223 GLGEALKYA
-233 GLGATDFGLSLEQT
+233 GVDSRNFGMNLQQT
-247 LALLGTLGNN
+247 LGILGKLGNEML
-257 KIDNSMAGTGLRSV
+257 KSGTAGTGLQAV
-271 FSALKDKNK
+271 F
-280 IKILTNLDVQLT
+280 TNLQNKSKARMLVEAGVNLT
-292 EDGSYRNFLDIL
+292 IDGKYRNFLDIL
-304 KDIIKKTN
+304 KDIKKATSTMEDAQAKTFITN
-312 NMPLALKQNLMRDVF
+312 VF
-327 GEQGELVISA
+327 GEQGSQAMKRLLDVPTNELNGLI
-337 LLKTG
+337 K
-342 TDEIDDL
+342 EIEDS
-349 IYKLDHAKG
+349 KG
-358 YSQKLAE
+358 YAQKVAE
-365 TFEKGL
+365 IYDGGL
-371 GGSFR
+371 GGAFKNLS
-376 GLNSAVE
+376 SAIE
-383 GLAISFIDNFAP
+383 GVSISFIEILAP
-395 AISVTINSISSA
+395 SFTTITNIISTA
-407 INSLSSFFDWLNGAS
+407 INVTTAFFDWLNSGSAIANTLM
-422 FMAITLK
+422 FAITSVTTSLVAYK
-429 GAITGLTIAYATHK
+429 GVMLTIKAVQLMVAT
-443 TISLAL
+443 
-449 LAVEMVRGIYENNLI
+449 
-464 ARMIVSTAIT
+464 ST
-474 YGKATA
+474 
-480 LGVLTAVSKIASF
+480 LVLTAIKKGLAIAYLTSTIAGGGF
-493 SLGILTSVVSGLATV
+493 AGILAVINGLM
-508 LSVLTGPVGLIVI
+508 LPFTGSIALVI
-521 GIVGLGVA
+521 GAVVGLGA
-529 FYNALKKSET
+529 GFMFLYKKSET

-606 NTVEA
+606 NTVET